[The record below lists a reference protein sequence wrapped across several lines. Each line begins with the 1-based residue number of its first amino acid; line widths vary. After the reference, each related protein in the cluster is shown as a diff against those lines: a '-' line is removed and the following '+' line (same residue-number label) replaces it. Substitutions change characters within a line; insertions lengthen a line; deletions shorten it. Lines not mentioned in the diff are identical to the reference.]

1 MDVHQLYLVLECM
14 LLTSRSMFLPIV
26 PEASLPP

>member
-1 MDVHQLYLVLECM
+1 MMRKKHTRQSAVI
-14 LLTSRSMFLPIV
+14 FALPIV